1 MTVAE
6 ELGARV
12 GVAPA
17 CRGLGV
23 ARATLYRRR
32 AARTCPRSPQPRPR
46 PARALSDEERRDVR
60 DVLHEER
67 FVDLSPREVH
77 AILLDE
83 GRYLCSPSPMYR
95 VLAASDEVRERRDQR
110 RHPAHPRPE
119 LLATRPNELWSW
131 DITKLKGPAKW
142 TYYYLYVVLDVFSR
156 YVVGWTVAT
165 RESSA
170 IAKQLIEESCEKHGI
185 EPGRLIVHADRGPA
199 PASKSV
205 ALLLADL
212 GVAKSHS
219 RPYTSTD
226 NPYSEAHFRTF
237 KYRPDFPENFGAIQD
252 SRAHCRSFFH
262 WYNHE
267 HRHVGIGMLTPATV
281 HFGQAEAVLAA
292 RQVVLDRAHLEH
304 PERFVRGRPTPG
316 EPPTEVWINR
326 PIEAPEKEAVA
337 Q

>member
-1 MTVAE
+1 MSAAE

-46 PARALSDEERRDVR
+46 PARALSDEERQG
-60 DVLHEER
+60 VLDLLHDER

-83 GRYLCSPSPMYR
+83 GRYLCSPSTMYR
-95 VLAASDEVRERRDQR
+95 LLAASGEVRERRNQL
-110 RHPAHPRPE
+110 RHALHPRPE

-142 TYYYLYVVLDVFSR
+142 TYHYLYVLLDVFSR
-156 YVVGWTVAT
+156 FAVGWSVAA
-165 RESSA
+165 RESA
-170 IAKQLIEESCEKHGI
+170 GIAKQLIEESCEKHGV
-185 EPGRLIVHADRGPA
+185 EPGQLTVHADRGPA
-199 PASKSV
+199 PASKTV

-226 NPYSEAHFRTF
+226 NPYSEAQFRTL
-237 KYRPDFPENFGAIQD
+237 KYRPDFPERFGAIQD
-252 SRAHCRSFFH
+252 SRAHCRHFFH

-267 HRHVGIGMLTPATV
+267 HRHAGIGMLTPAMV
-281 HFGQAEAVLAA
+281 HFGQADAVLAA
-292 RQVVLDRAHLEH
+292 RQVVLDRAHIEH
-304 PERFVRGRPTPG
+304 PERFVRGRPKTDT
-316 EPPTEVWINR
+316 PPTEVWINR
-326 PIEAPEKEAVA
+326 PIQVPETELVGH
-337 Q
+337 